1 MAIKEKLSRDRF
13 YDKTGIA
20 KHREWRGLKDTFY
33 DYTQWVINLGIMAGF
48 VAKNP
53 IRIMRGM
60 IEYRWFGS
68 YLASLHW
75 IDKTMEGLE
84 GPALRSAHTMMHAI
98 MNTATDHIA
107 NMMKGD
113 RRFGD
118 TKEAGKQVVFE
129 ETMGPEILGGFPGLK
144 PTLMEGMQGLVGSYM
159 DQTLPPYYIDAIE
172 RYGLPSD
179 SCRLSATAVGVAI
192 LDDYPQNGACLIVN
206 NMPCDSSTMNSQ
218 LVRRRFEIPEF
229 IATLPMRWED
239 EKTDKYALSTM
250 KKLIAFIEETT
261 GEKFDE
267 KAFFDMMEK
276 HNAEIAD
283 EQAHWEYMATPY
295 TPFGTSIVN
304 LFHTTMYAF
313 SGGRVPAINKAQ
325 KKCLE
330 IAQKAYENKIN
341 CFPKTRHR
349 AIVWAGPGCYFFHF
363 ANWLYNCWGIL
374 VIAQMDNFEGC
385 TYIPTD
391 SLDNALIGVAKS
403 YEHGIMRR
411 HLTGGYEHLLEFW
424 EFAKRFNCDMVVMNE
439 DITCKGALGLSGIV
453 NDTAKNYPDIHMMT
467 VSNDLFDHRTISR
480 NEMRRQVN
488 DYMTAVMQ
496 EEPLDRSLLDFD
508 DYEGW

>member
-1 MAIKEKLSRDRF
+1 MAKLSRDRF

-33 DYTQWVINLGIMAGF
+33 DYTQWMVNLGIMVGF
-48 VAKNP
+48 VGKAP
-53 IRIMRGM
+53 LRIMRGM

-68 YLASLHW
+68 YLGTLHW
-75 IDKTMEGLE
+75 IDKCMEGLE
-84 GPALRSAHTMMHAI
+84 GPALRVSHIQMHAI
-98 MNTATDHIA
+98 MKTATSHIA

-118 TKEAGKQVVFE
+118 TPEAGKQVVFE
-129 ETMGPEILGGFPGLK
+129 ETMGPEILGGFPNLT

-159 DQTLPPYYIDAIE
+159 DQTLPPHYIDAIE

-192 LDDYPQNGACLIVN
+192 LDDYPKNGACLIVN

-239 EKTDKYALSTM
+239 KKNDKYALSVM
-250 KKLIAFIEETT
+250 KKMVSFIEDST

-267 KAFFDMMEK
+267 KAFFDMMDK
-276 HNAEIAD
+276 HNEEVAD
-283 EQAHWEYMATPY
+283 EQAQWEYMATPC

-313 SGGRVPAINKAQ
+313 SGGRIPSINKAQ

-330 IAQKAYENKIN
+330 IAKKAYEQKIN

-385 TYIPTD
+385 TRIPTD
-391 SLDNALIGVAKS
+391 SLDSALIGVANN

-424 EFAKRFNCDMVVMNE
+424 EFARRFNCDMVVMNE

-453 NDTAKNYPDIHMMT
+453 NDTTKNYPDIHMMT

-496 EEPLDRSLLDFD
+496 EEPLDVSLLDFD